1 MLINYYGH
9 SYFLLQGDE
18 YSIAL
23 DPFKNVGLIEPKIT
37 ADYVFKSHDH
47 FDHNNLSL
55 VSGAKLIDKSSGKFE
70 IIQSYHDE
78 VGGKKR
84 GINNVLKFSLD
95 GKTLVFMGDIGVIDK
110 NVIEKTKN
118 CDYLFIPVGGTY
130 TIDEVLAK
138 EYAIKINAKCVIPM
152 HYKVDSS
159 TVDVKSVTPFLNL
172 FDSYVK
178 VKSPYKTSGEERGVY
193 NVEY

>member
-55 VSGAKLIDKSSGKFE
+55 VSGAKLIDKSSGNFE

-84 GINNVLKFSLD
+84 GINNVLI
-95 GKTLVFMGDIGVIDK
+95 KTLLKKLKIATI
-110 NVIEKTKN
+110 
-118 CDYLFIPVGGTY
+118 CLFP
-130 TIDEVLAK
+130 LA
-138 EYAIKINAKCVIPM
+138 
-152 HYKVDSS
+152 
-159 TVDVKSVTPFLNL
+159 
-172 FDSYVK
+172 
-178 VKSPYKTSGEERGVY
+178 ERTRLMKF
-193 NVEY
+193 